1 MSLFLKVDV
10 AAIHEDSRYNV
21 LAELAGYANRHMA
34 RGMLECVWLV
44 CLRSGTGQIPVVVV
58 DEILGKGVHRA
69 VVDARLAEFV
79 NATTLRIF
87 GFAGRADWTP
97 EAKSQALESRRRG
110 GINSAAKAARSGGRF
125 APKNPP
131 AATGS
136 AGDAPLNDFNDI
148 TPAHR
153 LKPPADPPAA
163 TGSISAGENASAQ
176 KSNEPIVIN
185 GKTSKRTRSGNATG
199 SNRRQPV
206 NKSVES
212 LTTHRLPP
220 AKIRDQRL
228 ENYIESSSACAL
240 SDSSGA
246 GETPERPLTRAQLKS
261 FAPNAEHT
269 TRAHKLGLDI
279 DEERLN
285 FVAHYVNKPT
295 LEIYDVDATFARWLN
310 GTAKKQKTEEA
321 SKRGRFPSGTDVSM
335 QPIVTKPPREIPIEE
350 LPDLPEYLRDMH
362 RKIAAA
368 ENGDQTP

>member
-21 LAELAGYANRHMA
+21 LATLAGYPNRHMA

-44 CLRSGTGQIPVVVV
+44 CLRTGSGQIPVVVV
-58 DEILGKGVHRA
+58 DEILGKGVHQA

-110 GINSAAKAARSGGRF
+110 GRNNAAKAIRSGGRF
-125 APKNPP
+125 APKNSP
-131 AATGS
+131 AATSS
-136 AGDAPLNDFNDI
+136 AGDARSNDFNNI
-148 TPAHR
+148 TPAHQ

-163 TGSISAGENASAQ
+163 TSSISAGEIARTQ
-176 KSNEPIVIN
+176 KHNEHAVIT
-185 GKTSKRTRSGNATG
+185 GKTPKGSRSENAT
-199 SNRRQPV
+199 SWKRRQLV
-206 NKSVES
+206 NKSAKS
-212 LTTHRLPP
+212 LDTHQLEP

-228 ENYIESSSACAL
+228 ENIESSSACAL
-240 SDSSGA
+240 SDSPGA

-261 FAPNAEHT
+261 FAPNAEHN

-279 DEERLN
+279 EEERLN

-310 GTAKKQKTEEA
+310 GTARKQKTEEA
-321 SKRGRFPSGTDVSM
+321 SKRGRFPSETDVSL